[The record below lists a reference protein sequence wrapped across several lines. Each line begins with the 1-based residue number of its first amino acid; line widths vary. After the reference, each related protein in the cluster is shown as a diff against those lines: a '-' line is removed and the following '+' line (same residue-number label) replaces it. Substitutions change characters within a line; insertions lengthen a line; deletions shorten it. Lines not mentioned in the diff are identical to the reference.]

1 MSMVFVHFGKVHY
14 EGHFGKVHYGGRIGK
29 VHYEGHF
36 SKVHYEGHFGK
47 VHYGARI
54 GGTYDSYI
62 GNKSWF
68 SKLIFLNHSG
78 GGPRVN

>member
-1 MSMVFVHFGKVHY
+1 MVFVHFGKVHY
-14 EGHFGKVHYGGRIGK
+14 EVFFIFFGKVHYGARIG
-29 VHYEGHF
+29 
-36 SKVHYEGHFGK
+36 KVHYEGHFGK

-54 GGTYDSYI
+54 GKTYDSYI

>member
-1 MSMVFVHFGKVHY
+1 MKFFFIFFDKVHYEVRIGKVHYGARIGKVHY
-14 EGHFGKVHYGGRIGK
+14 EGHFGKVHYGARIGK
-29 VHYEGHF
+29 VHYE
-36 SKVHYEGHFGK
+36 V
-47 VHYGARI
+47 RI